1 MNIVLFTEKEINKP
15 LALSDERAAH
25 IRTVLNKKANDVFDA
40 GIINGKAGTAL
51 ITNIDEN
58 ETDGGKLRFTF
69 TPLTDG
75 KLLYPVK
82 VIIGFPRPIQLKRL
96 FRDMAGLGVEE
107 IHLAGTELGEKSYMQ
122 STLFEHGAAE
132 ALLCDGSAQA
142 KSTHVPKLFLH
153 QTLAACLE
161 HTARTSVTPVLAAL
175 DNVSPEMP
183 LMRALKQSGLKQ
195 YAPSDGAAQQ
205 EVIAAIGNE
214 RGWTDNERAQLKAA
228 GFTLCGMGARVLRT
242 ETAATTAV
250 SLILSAMEVL

>member
-1 MNIVLFTEKEINKP
+1 MNIVLFTEKEINEP
-15 LALSDERAAH
+15 LALFDERAAH
-25 IRTVLNKKANDVFDA
+25 IRTVLHKKVGDIFEA
-40 GIINGKAGTAL
+40 GIINGQAGTAL
-51 ITNIDEN
+51 ITSIDESK
-58 ETDGGKLRFTF
+58 TDGGKLRFTF

-75 KLLYPVK
+75 KPLFPVK

-96 FRDMAGLGVEE
+96 FRDMAGIGVEE

-142 KSTHVPKLFLH
+142 KSTHVPKIFLH

-161 HTARTSVTPVLAAL
+161 HTAQTSAGSILAAL

-183 LMRALKQSGLKQ
+183 LMRALKQSGLKR
-195 YAPSDGAAQQ
+195 YESSDGGTQQ
-205 EVIAAIGNE
+205 KVVAAIGNE

-228 GFTLCGMGARVLRT
+228 GFTLCGMGERVLRT